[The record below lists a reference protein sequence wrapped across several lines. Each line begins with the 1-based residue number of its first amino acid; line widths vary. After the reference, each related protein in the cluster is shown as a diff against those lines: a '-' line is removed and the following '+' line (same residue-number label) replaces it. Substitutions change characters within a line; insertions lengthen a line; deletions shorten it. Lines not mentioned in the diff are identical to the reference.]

1 MTATLPMDA
10 LMTEQNLRIAETLA
24 RERGRL
30 ANFIRQRVQD
40 PAEAEDILQDVFFQ
54 FIEAY
59 RLPEP
64 IEQAGAWLF
73 RVARNRII
81 DRFRKKKELP
91 LPQAPDGD
99 DDERWLENAL
109 PATDAGPDAAYA
121 RSILLDEI
129 HAALDELPDEQREA
143 FVGHELEGRSF
154 KELAAQSG
162 VNINTLLARKRY
174 AVLHLR
180 ARLQTIYDEFNR

>member
-1 MTATLPMDA
+1 MDA
-10 LMTEQNLRIAETLA
+10 AMSAENLRIAETVA

-30 ANFIRQRVQD
+30 AKFIRRRVAD
-40 PAEAEDILQDVFFQ
+40 PAEAEDILQDVLFEFV
-54 FIEAY
+54 EAC

-64 IEQAGAWLF
+64 IEQAGAWLY

-91 LPQAPDGD
+91 LPESPDGG
-99 DDERWLENAL
+99 DERWLENAL
-109 PATDAGPDAAYA
+109 PDAGAGPEAAYA
-121 RSILLDEI
+121 RAILLGEI
-129 HAALDELPDEQREA
+129 HAALEELPPEQRQV
-143 FVGHELEGRSF
+143 FVAHELEGQSF

-162 VNINTLLARKRY
+162 VKLNTLLARKRY

-180 ARLQTIYDEFNR
+180 ARLQDIYEEFNRQG